1 MFPIYAYT
9 YQFSQYSIQYVTHLW
24 CTLFIEQHQF
34 CYRFS
39 QLLPVSQKC
48 CPIFFCR
55 DLYCDGINM
64 FSSIEFSHIRDFS
77 IFWFTSRHFG
87 TSISILFHRDS
98 KHNVER
104 FSWPHNF
111 QFIDTFSTQNL
122 LLFFN
127 LLLVPLYNL
136 RNWYGNII
144 LFIYLIL
151 FFITTRTFVKFIFHS
166 KFIEPSIN
174 THIVKHCDG
183 INMFSSS
190 EFSHTQHFSI
200 FWFISRFFGTSISI
214 LFLQR
219 FKTQC
224 REIFLNT

>member
-1 MFPIYAYT
+1 MVLICFHLVNFRTHKTFPFSDLHQDILAHR
-9 YQFSQYSIQYVTHLW
+9 YQFYFY
-24 CTLFIEQHQF
+24 
-34 CYRFS
+34 
-39 QLLPVSQKC
+39 
-48 CPIFFCR
+48 
-55 DLYCDGINM
+55 
-64 FSSIEFSHIRDFS
+64 
-77 IFWFTSRHFG
+77 
-87 TSISILFHRDS
+87 RDS

-104 FSWPHNF
+104 FSWTHNF
-111 QFIDTFSTQNL
+111 QFIDAFSTQNL

-219 FKTQC
+219 FKTQS
-224 REIFLNT
+224 RENTIFSFYWHFLNQNLSFLWIHNSQFMKTSFITEFIIFLSSLGSFITSVIVLT